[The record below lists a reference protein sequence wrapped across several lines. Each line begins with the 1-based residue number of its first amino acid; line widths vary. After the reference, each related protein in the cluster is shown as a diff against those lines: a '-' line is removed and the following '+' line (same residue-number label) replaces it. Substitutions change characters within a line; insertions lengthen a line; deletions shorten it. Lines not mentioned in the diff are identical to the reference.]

1 MVREDSVKVCEGGE
15 GGRVRCEG
23 GRWCGSAMS
32 ARQMTSPHLRTPREK
47 YPQHLLFF
55 TLPPSIP
62 HSLFFFPL
70 SSFHC
75 FLIAYRLLSLF
86 ASFFLSSFLFL
97 YSPAPHLP
105 SLSFSHPLH
114 FLISFPY
121 SLLFFSFCPLSF
133 IPRPSF
139 PPSPAQ
145 HLFGRVPGLGG
156 G

>member
-15 GGRVRCEG
+15 GRRVRS
-23 GRWCGSAMS
+23 GSAMS
-32 ARQMTSPHLRTPREK
+32 ARQMTSPNLRTPREK

-55 TLPPSIP
+55 TFPPSIP

-86 ASFFLSSFLFL
+86 ASFFLSSLLFFHSL
-97 YSPAPHLP
+97 PLHLP
-105 SLSFSHPLH
+105 SFSFSHLLH
-114 FLISFPY
+114 FLISFPF
-121 SLLFFSFCPLSF
+121 SLLFLSLFPLSF

-139 PPSPAQ
+139 PTSPAQ